1 MDIKMQNRI
10 DGYFDKLTE
19 FINKIPLSD
28 KGKNYLWFISFC
40 QFYDEPV
47 LSENGK
53 TTYGIKTEWQ
63 LQRFIEQ
70 FKKNIKNIKKLR
82 LKAVEKW
89 TDELNNIEPPEAVA
103 KIDKQLY
110 QLRKKELLAEIGAD
124 SLNDWDRWLQKYL
137 SNEIDQQNKRPA
149 KKPPKQQ
156 KKTSY
161 VWQSNPVDEIPEL
174 YSLMFDKYKLIASDT
189 TPEQFEAVF
198 TGQPIE
204 SINPIKWH
212 QDNASELLYFIDR
225 LEQSN
230 NIEHNPKRADYQ
242 KLISCFVKPDGKPF
256 KAVWKSLKTNIDINL
271 SSDKQKAIDEL
282 VSSF

>member
-10 DGYFDKLTE
+10 DGYFEKLTE

-53 TTYGIKTEWQ
+53 TTYGIQTEWQ

-70 FKKNIKNIKKLR
+70 FKNNFKKLR

-89 TDELNNIEPPEAVA
+89 TDELNRIDPSEAVA

-110 QLRKKELLAEIGAD
+110 ELRKKELLADIGAD
-124 SLNDWDRWLQKYL
+124 GLNDWDRWLQKYF
-137 SNEIDQQNKRPA
+137 SNEIDHQQKRPTR
-149 KKPPKQQ
+149 KPPKQQ

-161 VWQSNPVDEIPEL
+161 VWQGNPDKELPEL
-174 YSLMFDKYKLIASDT
+174 YRLMIDKYKLIAPET
-189 TPEQFEAVF
+189 TLEQFKAVF
-198 TGQPIE
+198 TGQAIE

-225 LEQSN
+225 LQQTN
-230 NIEHNPKRADYQ
+230 NIVHNPKKTDYQ
-242 KLISCFVKPDGKPF
+242 KMTACFVKPDGKQF
-256 KAVWKSLKTNIDINL
+256 KANWKQIKQNISFNL
-271 SSDKQKAIDEL
+271 SSDKQNAIDEL
-282 VSSF
+282 VNNF

>member
-10 DGYFDKLTE
+10 DGYFEKLTE

-53 TTYGIKTEWQ
+53 TTYGIQTEWQ

-70 FKKNIKNIKKLR
+70 FKKNFQKLR
-82 LKAVEKW
+82 LKVVEKW

-124 SLNDWDRWLQKYL
+124 GLNDWDRWLQKYL
-137 SNEIDQQNKRPA
+137 SNEIDHQQKRPA
-149 KKPPKQQ
+149 RKPPKQQ

-161 VWQSNPVDEIPEL
+161 VWQSNPDKELPEL
-174 YSLMFDKYKLIASDT
+174 YSLMINKYKLIAPET
-189 TPEQFEAVF
+189 TPEQFKAIF
-198 TGQPIE
+198 TGQSIE

-212 QDNASELLYFIDR
+212 QDNASELLYFNEAIKNKVNNVWHIYQR
-225 LEQSN
+225 L
-230 NIEHNPKRADYQ
+230 AA
-242 KLISCFVKPDGKPF
+242 CFVKPDGMQF
-256 KAVWKSLKTNIDINL
+256 NAVWKSLKTNIEINL
-271 SSDKQKAIDEL
+271 SPDKQKAIDEL
-282 VSSF
+282 VRNF

>member
-10 DGYFDKLTE
+10 DGYFEKLTE

-28 KGKNYLWFISFC
+28 KGKNYLWYISFC
-40 QFYDEPV
+40 QFYDEPI

-53 TTYGIKTEWQ
+53 TTYGIQTEWQ

-70 FKKNIKNIKKLR
+70 FKKNFQKLR

-124 SLNDWDRWLQKYL
+124 GLNDWDRWLQKYL
-137 SNEIDQQNKRPA
+137 SNEIDHQQKRPA
-149 KKPPKQQ
+149 RKPPKQQ

-161 VWQSNPVDEIPEL
+161 VWQSNQEKELPEL
-174 YSLMFDKYKLIASDT
+174 YSLMINKYKLIAPET
-189 TPEQFEAVF
+189 TYEQFKAVF

-212 QDNASELLYFIDR
+212 QDNASELLYFNEAIKNKVNDVWHIYQR
-225 LEQSN
+225 LE
-230 NIEHNPKRADYQ
+230 A
-242 KLISCFVKPDGKPF
+242 CFVKPDGKPF

-271 SSDKQKAIDEL
+271 SSDKQKTIDEI
-282 VSSF
+282 VKNF

>member
-10 DGYFDKLTE
+10 DGYFEKLTE

-28 KGKNYLWFISFC
+28 KGKNYLWYISFC
-40 QFYDEPV
+40 QFYDEPI

-53 TTYGIKTEWQ
+53 TTYGIQTEWQ

-70 FKKNIKNIKKLR
+70 FKKNFQKLR

-124 SLNDWDRWLQKYL
+124 GLNDWDRWLQKYL
-137 SNEIDQQNKRPA
+137 SNEIDHQQKRPA
-149 KKPPKQQ
+149 RKPPKQQ

-161 VWQSNPVDEIPEL
+161 VWQSNQEKELPEL
-174 YSLMFDKYKLIASDT
+174 FSLMINKYKLIAPET
-189 TPEQFEAVF
+189 TLEQFKAVF

-212 QDNASELLYFIDR
+212 QDNASELLYFNEAIKNKVNDVWHIYQR
-225 LEQSN
+225 LE
-230 NIEHNPKRADYQ
+230 A
-242 KLISCFVKPDGKPF
+242 CFVKPDGKPF

-282 VSSF
+282 VSNF

>member
-10 DGYFDKLTE
+10 DGYFEKLTE

-47 LSENGK
+47 LSENDK
-53 TTYGIKTEWQ
+53 TTYGIQTEWQ
-63 LQRFIEQ
+63 LQRFIER
-70 FKKNIKNIKKLR
+70 FKKNFQKLR
-82 LKAVEKW
+82 LKTVEKW
-89 TDELNNIEPPEAVA
+89 TDELNRIEPSEAVA

-110 QLRKKELLAEIGAD
+110 ELRKKELLADIGAD
-124 SLNDWDRWLQKYL
+124 GLNDWDKWLQKYL
-137 SNEIDQQNKRPA
+137 SNEIDYQQKKPTR
-149 KKPPKQQ
+149 KPPKQQ

-161 VWQSNPVDEIPEL
+161 VWQSNPNKELPEL
-174 YSLMFDKYKLIASDT
+174 YSLMINKYKLIAPET
-189 TPEQFEAVF
+189 TPEQFKAIF

-212 QDNASELLYFIDR
+212 QDNASELLYFNEAIKNKVNDVWHIYQR
-225 LEQSN
+225 LE
-230 NIEHNPKRADYQ
+230 A
-242 KLISCFVKPDGKPF
+242 CFVKPDGKPF
-256 KAVWKSLKTNIDINL
+256 KAVWKSLKTNIEINL
-271 SSDKQKAIDEL
+271 SPDKQKAIDEL